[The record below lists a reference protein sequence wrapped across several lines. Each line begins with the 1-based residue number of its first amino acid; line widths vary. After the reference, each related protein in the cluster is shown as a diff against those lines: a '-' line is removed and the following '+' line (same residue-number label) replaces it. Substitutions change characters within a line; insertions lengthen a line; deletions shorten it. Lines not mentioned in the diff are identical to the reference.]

1 MKRREFMGLAATAA
15 LGVIRPAFAQPKTD
29 LPIVG
34 LLMPYKSDSEYAKT
48 RAAAL
53 LKGLQ
58 EERFVEGRNYSL
70 AIRFA
75 EGDFD
80 RYPQLAM
87 ELGALNPRS

>member
-1 MKRREFMGLAATAA
+1 MPHKSESEFANA
-15 LGVIRPAFAQPKTD
+15 
-29 LPIVG
+29 
-34 LLMPYKSDSEYAKT
+34 

-53 LKGLQ
+53 RKGLR

-70 AIRFA
+70 AMRFA

-87 ELGALNPRS
+87 ELGALNPRVIVVGAYGAGTVHTHLPPNPDSLYRRSC